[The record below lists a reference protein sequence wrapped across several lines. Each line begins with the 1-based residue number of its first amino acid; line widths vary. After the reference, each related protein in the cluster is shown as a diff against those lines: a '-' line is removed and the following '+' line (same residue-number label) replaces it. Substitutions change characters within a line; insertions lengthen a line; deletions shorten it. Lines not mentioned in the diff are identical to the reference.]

1 VLMESLRT
9 LEFIWCFGDTCHKW
23 FAHTNKSS
31 HVCMG
36 LATIEWKFIVTLVLK
51 FLVLL
56 LTRGTLELSLRG
68 VWLGLVGLILTLAKL
83 LIPQL

>member
-1 VLMESLRT
+1 MSLFDDLVT
-9 LEFIWCFGDTCHKW
+9 LVTNG
-23 FAHTNKSS
+23 FAQTNKSS

-56 LTRGTLELSLRG
+56 LTRGTLELS
-68 VWLGLVGLILTLAKL
+68 
-83 LIPQL
+83 

>member
-1 VLMESLRT
+1 MT
-9 LEFIWCFGDTCHKW
+9 LVTNGFPQ
-23 FAHTNKSS
+23 TNKKGS

-56 LTRGTLELSLRG
+56 LTRGTLELS
-68 VWLGLVGLILTLAKL
+68 
-83 LIPQL
+83 